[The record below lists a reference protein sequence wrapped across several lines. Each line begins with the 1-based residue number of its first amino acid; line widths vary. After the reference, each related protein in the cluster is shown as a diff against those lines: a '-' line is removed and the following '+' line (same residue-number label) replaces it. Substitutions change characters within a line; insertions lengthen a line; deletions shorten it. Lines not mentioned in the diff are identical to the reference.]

1 MSTHFL
7 WSNSY
12 KLFENKRGFTEFLIE
27 QVKHNSKIFASVEQ
41 IICFFLKKIKIYLYG
56 NFITSF
62 CRRRLK
68 VSGFLSLFT
77 KEKFKE
83 IMTQFI
89 QQASKLQTK
98 I

>member
-41 IICFFLKKIKIYLYG
+41 IICFSKKNKIYLYG

>member
-41 IICFFLKKIKIYLYG
+41 IICFFLKKLRSICMETL
-56 NFITSF
+56 
-62 CRRRLK
+62 
-68 VSGFLSLFT
+68 
-77 KEKFKE
+77 
-83 IMTQFI
+83 
-89 QQASKLQTK
+89 LQVFVVGG
-98 I
+98 